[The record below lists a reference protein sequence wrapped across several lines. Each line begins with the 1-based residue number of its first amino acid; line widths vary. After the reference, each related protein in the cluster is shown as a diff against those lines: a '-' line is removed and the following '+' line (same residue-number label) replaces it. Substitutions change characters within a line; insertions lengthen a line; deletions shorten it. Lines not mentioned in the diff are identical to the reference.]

1 MDIVYVQ
8 AQQGIDR
15 LTLQGS
21 RIGVTEKFNFN
32 VTLKEWVGSYHQDKK
47 REGGKIGERENIRVL
62 GETVEGESL
71 SR

>member
-8 AQQGIDR
+8 AQQRIDR

-32 VTLKEWVGSYHQDKK
+32 VILKEWVGSYHQDKK
-47 REGGKIGERENIRVL
+47 GGGNRREREHR
-62 GETVEGESL
+62 GTWGDSGG
-71 SR
+71 